1 MTELADKVTANEA
14 SEAESS
20 IIRAAQAGDARAFEQ
35 IDRRYAGQVYGLC
48 LRMVGDVTT
57 AETLTQD
64 VFVRAWGKLGSF
76 EGRGAFGGWL
86 RRLAA
91 NQVIEDRR
99 RLARTRRWVDSNAEV
114 ETMDQGRTAATR
126 APNALSPVGGAVVRP
141 RETEIAI
148 DLERAIATLPPG
160 ARQVFVLHDI
170 SGYRYREIAEMLD
183 VALGTVKAHLHRAR
197 SLLRKE
203 LQRSEEAV
211 RP

>member
-1 MTELADKVTANEA
+1 MTELADRVTVNEA
-14 SEAESS
+14 SESEAS

-35 IDRRYAGQVYGLC
+35 IYRSYVGQVYGLC
-48 LRMVGDVTT
+48 LRMVADVTT

-64 VFVRAWGKLGSF
+64 VFVRAWDKLGLY

-86 RRLAA
+86 RRLTA

-99 RLARTRRWVDSNAEV
+99 RLARDRRWVDSNTEV

-126 APNALSPVGGAVVRP
+126 APYALSPVGAAVVRP
-141 RETEIAI
+141 RETEAAI
-148 DLERAIATLPPG
+148 DLERAIATLPPR
-160 ARQVFVLHDI
+160 ARQVFVLHDV
-170 SGYRYREIAEMLD
+170 SGYRYREIAEMLG

-197 SLLRKE
+197 SLLREE

-211 RP
+211 HP